1 MAEEGGSNR
10 SNDSH
15 SRNNPFSFK
24 TFVKSKQETN
34 SPKTKKKQDKLDS
47 KASALNQRKRDNLKD
62 EAPFPE
68 INKQVDDGDRKEE
81 ANPFSFKAFLSDD
94 LASRNKRVLQI
105 IDDEVHEVKTDQEN
119 TPINGD
125 ENGQL
130 NMLDGN
136 VVTKNDSDST
146 DSESESGSED
156 ISDAAG
162 QSPVSGSINYF
173 VAPLDSSETQAMVI
187 EELNQ
192 LKEENEKLRRDLQ
205 ESNQARDEEKKR

>member
-68 INKQVDDGDRKEE
+68 INKQGKINFHLRL
-81 ANPFSFKAFLSDD
+81 NLGNSFETFPSLT
-94 LASRNKRVLQI
+94 LRCN
-105 IDDEVHEVKTDQEN
+105 
-119 TPINGD
+119 
-125 ENGQL
+125 
-130 NMLDGN
+130 
-136 VVTKNDSDST
+136 
-146 DSESESGSED
+146 
-156 ISDAAG
+156 ISK
-162 QSPVSGSINYF
+162 Y
-173 VAPLDSSETQAMVI
+173 
-187 EELNQ
+187 
-192 LKEENEKLRRDLQ
+192 
-205 ESNQARDEEKKR
+205 